1 MQAILTIDLSACIYN
16 WPWSKWLMT
25 LTFDLTKYMLF
36 KKNGHGFVMD
46 RISKWDP
53 PKINKQANN
62 TYTSFITKHTI

>member
-53 PKINKQANN
+53 PKN
-62 TYTSFITKHTI
+62 